1 MGVKEMKREK
11 FDKTQ
16 QTETK
21 GIEIKRQYNNL
32 PSKSRDT
39 HQRQNRAN
47 SVSPLN
53 NNESVIFLCKSY
65 LKLVERPIRIFLYIA
80 LLRYRMFPTTKERRQ
95 RKFTQISSMHRIF
108 RSSFDMPFFIS
119 IFFRPSAFLVHT
131 PLLNEYHNHALILAW
146 CV

>member
-53 NNESVIFLCKSY
+53 NNESVIFLCKSFVRNSIS
-65 LKLVERPIRIFLYIA
+65 KHTHIIDVFP
-80 LLRYRMFPTTKERRQ
+80 LLL
-95 RKFTQISSMHRIF
+95 
-108 RSSFDMPFFIS
+108 PFA
-119 IFFRPSAFLVHT
+119 SAFTSAKRIHHST
-131 PLLNEYHNHALILAW
+131 K
-146 CV
+146 